1 MCCIQPTACVNA
13 DKEIP
18 HSESD
23 PSAEGGFSLRQVK
36 NLKAVFWT
44 KPAEASWN
52 CELKFALFYQTV
64 NANDFS
70 TGCYETL
77 QLTHYKDLFK
87 PGGLLLMISP
97 DDSPAPEIMTA
108 NHSQI

>member
-1 MCCIQPTACVNA
+1 MQMQTDA
-13 DKEIP
+13 DKKIP
-18 HSESD
+18 HSESE
-23 PSAEGGFSLRQVK
+23 PSAEGGFSLRQV
-36 NLKAVFWT
+36 NLKSVFWT
-44 KPAEASWN
+44 KPADASWN

-97 DDSPAPEIMTA
+97 DHSPAPEIMTA
-108 NHSQI
+108 NLRSFSDLID